1 MHDVVEGVPPRPGD
15 IVCGIDP
22 GLDGAMAFL
31 DAGSQR
37 VVAMIGVPTL
47 VVGKGSACGEDRRS
61 GYSVDLT
68 CGGARPAALSS
79 AMI

>member
-1 MHDVVEGVPPRPGD
+1 MIVNNPNLEIMAQIQSCYWWHSIDLGNGIVTPGQKS
-15 IVCGIDP
+15 IE
-22 GLDGAMAFL
+22 LMQEEF
-31 DAGSQR
+31 S
-37 VVAMIGVPTL
+37 
-47 VVGKGSACGEDRRS
+47 KSACGEDRRS